1 MKETIYRSIVKGISW
16 RVFAT
21 MDTILLSWLVTGH
34 IGDAI
39 KIGLGEVFTKTV
51 LYFLHERAWN
61 NIKQSDNKF
70 LSHGKSFIKGISWR
84 VFGTLD
90 TFMIALIFTKTPF
103 AASQIAA
110 FEVMTKIALYYFHER
125 VWERVQWGKLDKVRH
140 ETTVE
145 ECINCQ

>member
-1 MKETIYRSIVKGISW
+1 MKETIYRSVVKGISW

-21 MDTILLSWLVTGH
+21 IDTILLSWLITGRFD
-34 IGDAI
+34 DAI
-39 KIGLGEVFTKTV
+39 KIGLGEVFTKTL
-51 LYFLHERAWN
+51 LYFLHERIWN
-61 NIKQSDNKF
+61 RIKQGNS
-70 LSHGKSFIKGISWR
+70 SMASRGKSFLKGVSWR

-90 TFMIALIFTKTPF
+90 TFMIAFFFTGTPF

-110 FEVMTKIALYYFHER
+110 FEVVTKLVLYYFHER
-125 VWERVQWGKLDKVRH
+125 LWEQIKWGKLDHTPH